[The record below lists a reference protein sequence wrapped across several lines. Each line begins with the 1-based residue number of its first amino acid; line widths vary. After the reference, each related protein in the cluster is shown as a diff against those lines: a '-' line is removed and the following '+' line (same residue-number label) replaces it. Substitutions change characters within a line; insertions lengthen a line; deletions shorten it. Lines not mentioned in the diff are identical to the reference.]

1 MTETDVIAAIRKVY
15 DPCSVTAQA
24 PVSIYDM
31 GMITRLDVQPEGRV
45 FLTIRPTSLGCT
57 LMAFI
62 MQAVDD
68 SVMAVVGVSEVNISL
83 DVHSDWSEAEMT
95 EEGRRILHARRSRSR
110 QEVPVRRREWEGRSR
125 GPQHTRSE
133 QE

>member
-1 MTETDVIAAIRKVY
+1 MTEADVIAAIRKVY

-45 FLTIRPTSLGCT
+45 FLTVRPTSLGCT

-68 SVMAVVGVSEVNISL
+68 SVMAVDGVSEVKISL
-83 DVHSDWSEAEMT
+83 NVHSAWSEAEMT
-95 EEGRRILHARRSRSR
+95 EEGRRILHARRSRSH
-110 QEVPVRRREWEGRSR
+110 QEVPVRRREWEGRLR
-125 GPQHTRSE
+125 VPQPSGSE

>member
-1 MTETDVIAAIRKVY
+1 MTEADVIDAIKKVY
-15 DPCSVTAQA
+15 DPCAVSAQA

-31 GMITRLDVQPEGRV
+31 GLITGLEIQPEGRV
-45 FLTIRPTSLGCT
+45 FLKIRPTQLGCT

-68 SVMAVVGVSEVNISL
+68 SVMTVAGVSEVNLSL

-95 EEGRRILHARRSRSR
+95 EEGKRILHARRSRSR
-110 QEVPVRRREWEGRSR
+110 EEVPVRRREWEARSR

-133 QE
+133 QV